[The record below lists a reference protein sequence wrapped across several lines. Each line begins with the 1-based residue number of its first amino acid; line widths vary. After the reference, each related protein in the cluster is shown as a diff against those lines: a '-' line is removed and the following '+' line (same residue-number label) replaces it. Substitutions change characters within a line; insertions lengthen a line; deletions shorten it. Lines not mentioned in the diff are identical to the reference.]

1 MAPGQDWC
9 LQCGAGAPG
18 SIGSPSWRSA
28 ATILG
33 VAVVLALG
41 AAAAAYAALS
51 KESAKPATVT
61 TTVAQAT
68 TPTTTTPATPGAT
81 TLPTT
86 PAVKPV
92 LPLTVKPPKIP
103 LTATPTP
110 KSSTTAPTT
119 TTPTTSTPSS
129 TGSQGTGTTTTPAN
143 TGTGTSGEE
152 NQSSILLD
160 TNAASTYNPYNYP
173 ESDFGDPSLTI
184 DGDPTTGWTAIVEPS
199 TAPKMADGVL
209 IDLKTPHR
217 LAALELITSTPGIT
231 AQVYG
236 SNAKTAPTSITDPA
250 WVPISHLQTI
260 AKKHV
265 RIKLRD
271 QKKSFTFVTLW
282 ISRAPA
288 GDVGTPEAPGHI
300 SVNEIELFPAS

>member
-33 VAVVLALG
+33 IAVVLALG

-51 KESAKPATVT
+51 KESSKPATVT

-68 TPTTTTPATPGAT
+68 TPTTTTTPVTPGAT
-81 TLPTT
+81 TVPTT
-86 PAVKPV
+86 PAVKSA

-110 KSSTTAPTT
+110 KSSTTTPAT
-119 TTPTTSTPSS
+119 TTPATTTPS
-129 TGSQGTGTTTTPAN
+129 TGSQTPTPTTPAN
-143 TGTGTSGEE
+143 TGTGSSGEE

-184 DGDPTTGWTAIVEPS
+184 DGDNTTGWTAIVEPS

-209 IDLKTPHR
+209 IDMKTPHK

-231 AQVYG
+231 VQVYG

-282 ISRAPA
+282 VSKAPA
-288 GDVGTPEAPGHI
+288 ADVGTPEAPGHI
-300 SVNEIELFPAS
+300 IINEIELFPAS